1 MKLIYIC
8 LFLLLSLLPLQAG
21 EPQKIQLPEHPS
33 RIMTYSGKELQKY
46 IWQRCRLLLPV
57 EERKADKQEKSIIC
71 LQVDSISLGKEEYS
85 IHRQQ
90 ENLYIRG
97 GSAVAVLYGV
107 YTYAEHLGVRF
118 ALHGDILPDEKF
130 NESLYDCPEIKG
142 KPLFEKRGLL
152 PFHDFPEGPDL
163 WDADMY
169 KSCIT
174 QMTKM
179 KLNFFSLHTYPHV
192 EPNVW
197 IGLAEDVLPNGN
209 VSYSYPT
216 SLANTARSTSWGYSA
231 MDTRDY
237 SSGAASLF
245 GDSAFMS
252 PVLNGV
258 PWPKDSVQMK
268 NVAHLKRAVEYYL
281 YDPDFRK
288 KFDNDADGTL
298 KNYAIEA
305 SAKDVEILV
314 NARAAKEISSNP
326 EKIPLAVWQY
336 YSFFAEK
343 LQWRDNSQLVRCVPE
358 NKAFKKWRQRQVN
371 RSWGEFNGENSSF
384 IHVPLV
390 FELSLGC
397 SVGCPFCALSSEQ
410 LQKIFRA
417 TEDNIELWKAI
428 LEISKE
434 IIGPAAGEGVCYF
447 ATEPLDNPDY
457 EVFSGLFL
465 KILGRTPQIT
475 TAVAMRNPERTRNL
489 ILDSLNGPPII
500 HRFSILNLQTFRD
513 ICNLAVII
521 IEATLSLLIE
531 MVENILSN
539 LSNTTRIHHCSLTID
554 SWNISIG
561 NTFLRMHHLEII
573 DTEW

>member
-1 MKLIYIC
+1 MNKVDNQVNNIAE
-8 LFLLLSLLPLQAG
+8 LL
-21 EPQKIQLPEHPS
+21 QKIPP
-33 RIMTYSGKELQKY
+33 IFTGKE
-46 IWQRCRLLLPV
+46 
-57 EERKADKQEKSIIC
+57 
-71 LQVDSISLGKEEYS
+71 
-85 IHRQQ
+85 
-90 ENLYIRG
+90 
-97 GSAVAVLYGV
+97 
-107 YTYAEHLGVRF
+107 
-118 ALHGDILPDEKF
+118 
-130 NESLYDCPEIKG
+130 
-142 KPLFEKRGLL
+142 
-152 PFHDFPEGPDL
+152 
-163 WDADMY
+163 
-169 KSCIT
+169 
-174 QMTKM
+174 
-179 KLNFFSLHTYPHV
+179 
-192 EPNVW
+192 
-197 IGLAEDVLPNGN
+197 
-209 VSYSYPT
+209 
-216 SLANTARSTSWGYSA
+216 
-231 MDTRDY
+231 
-237 SSGAASLF
+237 
-245 GDSAFMS
+245 
-252 PVLNGV
+252 
-258 PWPKDSVQMK
+258 KDSVQMK

-288 KFDNDADGTL
+288 KFDNDADDTL

-358 NKAFKKWRQRQVN
+358 NTAFKKWRQRQVN

-434 IIGPAAGEGVCYF
+434 IIGSAAGEGVCYF

-457 EVFSGLFL
+457 EVFSGLFR

-513 ICNLAVII
+513 ICNSFTPEELLYVELLARFEESLTYDITKAGRSFDENALSLTDRVANTISCASGFIVNMAEQSIRLTTPCSADKEHPTGEIIFPKVYFSDADDFRNKILQIIKEEMPMSMDMQKVLKLQNFYRIEETGEGVNFVSTSKFVFKLKEQKVPYFYKETAKMLAV
-521 IEATLSLLIE
+521 
-531 MVENILSN
+531 
-539 LSNTTRIHHCSLTID
+539 NTYTGRQIALAVSEKTNADIAEIF
-554 SWNISIG
+554 N
-561 NTFLRMHHLEII
+561 FLRLLYNAGIVEYK
-573 DTEW
+573 TK